1 MKKLITLLAVF
12 ACLILAGSGNAE
24 TPKKT
29 AKSKATKV
37 LEVTRVAVSYLKSN
51 PPQLKIDADGKTNT
65 TGWSKPALIE
75 HIYIKPPADGIYDYD
90 FVATPPAGI
99 SQPVITPISAT
110 TIRKTIPKEMKGVRI
125 IASKNKKVA
134 KVHP

>member
-1 MKKLITLLAVF
+1 MKKLIALLAIF
-12 ACLILAGSGNAE
+12 ACLTVAASGNAE
-24 TPKKT
+24 TPKKN

-65 TGWSKPALIE
+65 AGWTKPALIE
-75 HIYIKPPADGIYDYD
+75 HIYVTPPADGIYDYD

-99 SQPVITPISAT
+99 ALPVITPISAHT
-110 TIRKTIPKEMKGVRI
+110 VRHTIPKGMKGVRI
-125 IASKNKKVA
+125 IASQNKRVA
-134 KVHP
+134 KLK